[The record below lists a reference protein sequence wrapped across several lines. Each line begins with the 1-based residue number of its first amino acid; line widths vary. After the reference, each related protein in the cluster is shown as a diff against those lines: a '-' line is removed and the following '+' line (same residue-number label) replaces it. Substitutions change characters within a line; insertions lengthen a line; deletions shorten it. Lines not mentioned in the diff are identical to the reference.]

1 MDRSRITYRA
11 EFVKDLR
18 TMVGALEKKKPM
30 ASSEAGALEEKT
42 KHLIGNRKP
51 NKSERAGPVTTETP
65 ALDYASTVNTKD
77 SKSSPD
83 HKLNRGKTA
92 SSNKPGV
99 SEGKGKGIPSSHESG
114 SGVVAESRTDRKP
127 DEDHKAVP
135 KPTVPTEHLT
145 THNPLIA
152 SAKDRKP
159 DHGKDVQERSGSN
172 EYSTSAPTQ
181 PQISVTAITDYQ
193 IGWICA
199 LPFETAAA
207 EVMLD
212 ERYPDI
218 PRDSH
223 ASTLYTLGRIGSH
236 NVVIACLPRGRPGT
250 SAASVVASEMR
261 QKFRGIRFGF
271 MVGIGG
277 GVPSHRDDIRL
288 GDVVVSQPNFEHGGV
303 VQYDFGKAEEGGRFR
318 RTGHLN
324 NPPTFLL
331 SVLNRVQ
338 INHER
343 GRRTY
348 PIHMTRFVEEDME
361 EYTVPQDERDILFR
375 VTYSHPAGTLAC
387 TTCDSNQIIRRPD
400 RNTKSTNVKI
410 HYGTIA
416 SGNQV
421 IKDAQTR
428 DRIVK
433 DLGGQILCF
442 EMEAAGLMNDF
453 PCLVVRG
460 ISDYCDSHKND
471 GWQRYAAASAAAYTR
486 ELLLLIPPED
496 VVK

>member
-1 MDRSRITYRA
+1 L
-11 EFVKDLR
+11 EDLR
-18 TMVGALEKKKPM
+18 TIVDDLRKKKPM
-30 ASSEAGALEEKT
+30 ASTGAVAPKEETDTRVSESPQRTQFMTMDSAIPGHDPKA
-42 KHLIGNRKP
+42 
-51 NKSERAGPVTTETP
+51 
-65 ALDYASTVNTKD
+65 NTLFT
-77 SKSSPD
+77 KSSPD
-83 HKLNRGKTA
+83 CEVHQVNTAASKNSGTETKVNDSEAIPGRESTPTGRATNHNRFTSSAEDRGSKHANDRQTNV
-92 SSNKPGV
+92 SSNG
-99 SEGKGKGIPSSHESG
+99 
-114 SGVVAESRTDRKP
+114 
-127 DEDHKAVP
+127 
-135 KPTVPTEHLT
+135 
-145 THNPLIA
+145 
-152 SAKDRKP
+152 
-159 DHGKDVQERSGSN
+159 
-172 EYSTSAPTQ
+172 YSTSAPLTSQ
-181 PQISVTAITDYQ
+181 FSTPAIMEYK

-199 LPFETAAA
+199 LPFEAAAA

-212 ERYPDI
+212 KQYPSL
-218 PRDSH
+218 PLDSYG
-223 ASTLYTLGRIGSH
+223 STLYTVGRIGPH

-288 GDVVVSQPNFEHGGV
+288 GDVIVSQPNLEHGGV
-303 VQYDFGKAEEGGRFR
+303 VQYDFGKVEEGGRFR

-348 PIHMTRFVEEDME
+348 PTHMTRFAEEDME
-361 EYTVPQDERDILFR
+361 EYTVPQNERDTLFR
-375 VTYSHPAGTLAC
+375 VTCSHPAETLDC
-387 TTCDSNQIIRRPD
+387 TTCDPDQIIKRPD

-421 IKDAQTR
+421 IKDARTR
-428 DRIVK
+428 DRIVEE
-433 DLGGQILCF
+433 LGGQVLCF

-453 PCLVVRG
+453 PCLVIRG